1 MNAEYWA
8 SGLLVA
14 GISLAVLALRQRW
27 PAGVVAWVWYLAFL
41 APLKTETTFGLW
53 VVVLVPLAVLLGIAQ
68 VVLWL
73 CLPAARPLG
82 RTK

>member
-1 MNAEYWA
+1 MKKI
-8 SGLLVA
+8 LLNLPL
-14 GISLAVLALRQRW
+14 ITSLLITVGFSAD
-27 PAGVVAWVWYLAFL
+27 LAFL